1 MDLSKFSDSEF
12 EVKEWVNG
20 ALRAHK
26 DAQTPI
32 DVRNYSTSHF
42 ARVQVTL

>member
-20 ALRAHK
+20 ALHAHK
-26 DAQTPI
+26 DAQTPV
-32 DVRNYSTSHF
+32 DVSHIF
-42 ARVQVTL
+42 NWPWNFSLQ